1 MESPSTT
8 SRDASGGR
16 AVGEAGGRT
25 AAAPGSRVDDAARR
39 STVES
44 RLVPAFYATL
54 LLSLLGV
61 AVYGDGVHPLLV
73 AALGTGLV
81 FCWLGWPAYCE
92 TAAR

>member
-1 MESPSTT
+1 MDAPSTT
-8 SRDASGGR
+8 SRDADKSPE
-16 AVGEAGGRT
+16 VGDAG
-25 AAAPGSRVDDAARR
+25 RR

-44 RLVPAFYATL
+44 TLVPAFYAAL

-61 AVYGDGVHPLLV
+61 AAYGDGVHPLLV

-92 TAAR
+92 SLER